1 MTLLAYCIIGLIWT
15 FVHDCAG
22 MDNMTNSLRIRLFLF
37 WPITVLAFI
46 LGLIQAITDTFK

>member
-1 MTLLAYCIIGLIWT
+1 MTLFTYCIIGLIWT

-22 MDNMTNSLRIRLFLF
+22 IDNMTNSIRIRLFLF